1 MEEPTSTQMDQSH
14 DNPWNPDAPV
24 HITPEEYEKQV
35 CTWLSNA
42 AKKDGNNIRWLH
54 REVVEGQG
62 GDYQIDVTG
71 EMSLLGGATL
81 RILVECK
88 RCRRPVE
95 RDELLAHAMKV
106 QDTASHKGMVFSTAG
121 FQSGALKFAK
131 SKGVATAILT
141 GGGANYFTKSLGPHK
156 SLPTHSAFPQYGAWF
171 VTQGETAVGMSW
183 LASDRLDP
191 IIEWICERPM
201 SRDL

>member
-121 FQSGALKFAK
+121 FRAAPLNSPKARASQRQFSRVGAQTISPNRWVPINL
-131 SKGVATAILT
+131 
-141 GGGANYFTKSLGPHK
+141 
-156 SLPTHSAFPQYGAWF
+156 FPRIPPFHRTEPG
-171 VTQGETAVGMSW
+171 
-183 LASDRLDP
+183 L
-191 IIEWICERPM
+191 
-201 SRDL
+201 

>member
-1 MEEPTSTQMDQSH
+1 MEEPTSTQIDQSH
-14 DNPWNPDAPV
+14 DNPWNPDAPI

-35 CTWLSNA
+35 CSWLSNA

-71 EMSLLGGATL
+71 GISLLGGATL

-88 RCRRPVE
+88 RWRRPVE
-95 RDELLAHAMKV
+95 RDHLLALAMKV

-121 FQSGALKFAK
+121 FQRGALEFAK
-131 SKGVATAILT
+131 SKGIATLILT
-141 GGGANYFTKSLGPHK
+141 GGSANYFTRSLGPDRA
-156 SLPTHSAFPQYGAWF
+156 LPTRSAFPPYGAWF
-171 VTQGETAVGMSW
+171 VTRGETGVSRSW
-183 LASDRLDP
+183 VASDLLDP
-191 IIEWICERPM
+191 IIDWI
-201 SRDL
+201 SG